1 MKQTKQN
8 FIVVIDQKLSE
19 KLHAEFKSMK
29 FTHLAEKMDIAYNTL
44 RSRFKINGK
53 TEPEFINKA
62 LSFVGKKAVFSI
74 DGQRLVTKIESL

>member
-1 MKQTKQN
+1 MKKQN
-8 FIVVIDQKLSE
+8 FIVVIDQKLSDR
-19 KLHAEFKSMK
+19 LQAEFKSMK

-44 RSRFKINGK
+44 RSRFAVNGK

-74 DGQRLVTKIESL
+74 EGQKLVTKIESL